1 MCETLSNFSKFTQ
14 RYNSFSSP
22 HRQKGHLQLLFRER
36 GQNGLKGQDGT
47 GGTVDHEGHSRHQAV
62 KDSTPRR
69 RQQEF
74 GGSDGVVR
82 LFGVD
87 GSKGDAGGNDG
98 NEQEKGNGNRFRV
111 EISHFLAP
119 VLLNRRSKIGNNA
132 LAPSAVGSI
141 AVSMMRIVF
150 LDIRWVGVGIVFVV
164 VVVSFFQ
171 DVAQTN
177 LSLGFPYA
185 ESGHGCVFGV
195 YPFELDSD
203 CLFFAIDILLISLF
217 NVHRKSFSSTGIFFS
232 GVIELLHFHWK
243 KLNCAECHNSP
254 KHNLS
259 RRAFIL
265 TQTQLTLATGTRI
278 VFL

>member
-1 MCETLSNFSKFTQ
+1 VCETLPNVLKIYRDTILFCLS
-14 RYNSFSSP
+14 Y
-22 HRQKGHLQLLFRER
+22 RQKGHLQLLFRER

-74 GGSDGVVR
+74 GGSDSVVR

-111 EISHFLAP
+111 EIGHFLAP

-150 LDIRWVGVGIVFVV
+150 LDSRWVGVGIVFVV

-195 YPFELDSD
+195 FPLKLACDS
-203 CLFFAIDILLISLF
+203 LFFAIDVLLISLF
-217 NVHRKSFSSTGIFFS
+217 NVHRKSFSSTGIFF
-232 GVIELLHFHWK
+232 
-243 KLNCAECHNSP
+243 
-254 KHNLS
+254 
-259 RRAFIL
+259 
-265 TQTQLTLATGTRI
+265 LAS
-278 VFL
+278 